1 MTVKTRLT
9 SLVGDERGST
19 AIEYG
24 LIAALMVI
32 VAISAMN
39 GVADENT
46 GLWARVSKKSAEAHG
61 MTP

>member
-1 MTVKTRLT
+1 MTFRTTLPSFVQ
-9 SLVGDERGST
+9 DERGST

-32 VAISAMN
+32 AAISAMK

-46 GLWARVSKKSAEAHG
+46 GLWASVSSKAAEAHG